1 MDDFFDW
8 LNGKWFDT
16 FGAFGPY
23 LVTADEVGDPHNLN
37 MAFKVNGETRQ
48 QGSTSQMI
56 FDCYETVS
64 FCSYLTTLEP
74 GDIIMTGTPSG
85 VGAST
90 KTYLKPGDRIEGEIE
105 KLGELVNMVE
115 EEE

>member
-1 MDDFFDW
+1 
-8 LNGKWFDT
+8 
-16 FGAFGPY
+16 
-23 LVTADEVGDPHNLN
+23 
-37 MAFKVNGETRQ
+37 
-48 QGSTSQMI
+48 MI

-105 KLGELVNMVE
+105 KLGEMVNMVE